1 VTIGVRLKELPDVHI
16 SIDAHKNL
24 DHLRDGGSPKLL
36 REQAKEFAEADGLG
50 AVFARTK
57 ILRKQAR
64 ELGIWKGEELALRTP
79 AYKDDLEAHEFYF
92 YSMGAVNDP
101 LQPELDV
108 RLESGLKGNQ
118 KARVKP
124 SLTDEEALALWDKLI
139 TTIRVRQPS
148 DATPA
153 TKVPPKVPLA
163 SQAATGQICPQT
175 GWWECTERR
184 SIEGARRRLFKAG
197 EPMPHASL
205 SGGSRLWEKL
215 SGAGRRQIATVWKL
229 VDYGDE
235 PAASSPANPDH
246 A

>member
-1 VTIGVRLKELPDVHI
+1 LKEFPDVHF
-16 SIDAHKNL
+16 SVDAHKNL
-24 DHLRDGGSPKLL
+24 ERLREGSSPSLL
-36 REQAKEFAEADGLG
+36 REQAKEDAEADGLG

-57 ILRKQAR
+57 ILRQKAR
-64 ELGIWKGEELALRTP
+64 QLGTWKGEELALRTP

-101 LQPELDV
+101 FQPELDV
-108 RLESGLKGNQ
+108 RLESGLEGNQ

-153 TKVPPKVPLA
+153 TKAPAKVPLA

-175 GWWECTERR
+175 GWWECTESR
-184 SIEGARRRLFKAG
+184 SIEGARRRSFKAG
-197 EPMPHASL
+197 EPMPHVL
-205 SGGSRLWEKL
+205 LPRGSGLWEKL